1 MTKSGNEERSIKM
14 KKTKEEIRL
23 QQAKKKAITEDIC
36 YVLITIFFLCMAVC
50 GIMALYRMI
59 TFVPDWS

>member
-1 MTKSGNEERSIKM
+1 M

-23 QQAKKKAITEDIC
+23 RQAKRKAITEDIC
-36 YVLITIFFLCMAVC
+36 YVLAIIFFLSMSIC
-50 GIMALYRMI
+50 GIIALYRMV

>member
-1 MTKSGNEERSIKM
+1 MRKR
-14 KKTKEEIRL
+14 TKEEIRL
-23 QQAKKKAITEDIC
+23 RQAKKKAITEDIC

-50 GIMALYRMI
+50 GIIALYRMV

>member
-1 MTKSGNEERSIKM
+1 MMKNGKEERNIKM

-36 YVLITIFFLCMAVC
+36 YVLAIMFFLVMLAVA
-50 GIMALYRMI
+50 IYMLYLML
-59 TFVPDWS
+59 TYKW

>member
-1 MTKSGNEERSIKM
+1 MMKNGKEERNIKM

-36 YVLITIFFLCMAVC
+36 YVLAIMFFIVMLAVA
-50 GIMALYRMI
+50 IYILYLMI
-59 TFVPDWS
+59 TYKW